1 MIYSWTLLYQ
11 NNNNKS
17 RKENIN
23 SNFPCGIEYNFFI
36 SFFLYFF
43 FTCEEVSWL
52 TSSLMWIFLL
62 KISKGNFLRWL
73 FFISLE
79 TWHQIIACIYLC
91 LRFPLHLSLV
101 SDPIDSKH
109 SSLQALNRRWWFC
122 KISLFIS
129 STQNRKKWALRGQCH
144 C

>member
-17 RKENIN
+17 REENIN

-43 FTCEEVSWL
+43 FTCKEVPWL

-91 LRFPLHLSLV
+91 LIKVKNFPNSELKV
-101 SDPIDSKH
+101 KTYEIFRPYFDRT
-109 SSLQALNRRWWFC
+109 SSVNDM
-122 KISLFIS
+122 
-129 STQNRKKWALRGQCH
+129 NVKKVNFKKGFF
-144 C
+144 

>member
-1 MIYSWTLLYQ
+1 MWNRAL
-11 NNNNKS
+11 
-17 RKENIN
+17 
-23 SNFPCGIEYNFFI
+23 
-36 SFFLYFF
+36 FLSLFF
-43 FTCEEVSWL
+43 FTCKEVSWL

-129 STQNRKKWALRGQCH
+129 STQNRKKWALRGQWRLPQECH
-144 C
+144 LSDVKHVKTLFKELIKAIAT